1 MNPPDDPESRRLH
14 AAAERTE
21 DWKRWGTYLPERQW
35 GTVREDY
42 SANGDSWRYLS
53 YEDATARAYRW
64 GEDGL
69 LGWSDRKCRLGFCL
83 GLWNGK
89 DPILKERLFGLTN
102 PEGNHGEDVK
112 ELYYYLD
119 ATPTHSYCR
128 ALYKYPLA
136 EFPYSQLREI
146 NHLRGFD
153 RAEYEL
159 LDTGVF
165 DDGNYV
171 DVEIEYAKSSPDDT
185 SIRVRLTNQSTA
197 PARLAVLG
205 QLFFRNSWRWGCEH
219 EGCTPRPTMR
229 LDPDSGMVKAQQVT
243 FGAFAFDAAPAAD
256 GTPPEWLFT
265 ENETNRKKLY
275 GSENATHF
283 TKDAF
288 HRYVI
293 HSDEEAVNP
302 EQRGTKCAALHWL
315 DFDAGETKE
324 LRFRLGDVDQ
334 LAEKPDET
342 GGQDVFDLRRAEADQ
357 FYANRFPQLEAGE
370 PTRVHRQAMAGLLWT
385 KQFYH
390 YSVMDWLSGDPE
402 TAKPPAGRGE
412 IRNGEWQHLFARD
425 VLSMPDKWEYPWF
438 AAWDTAFHMIP
449 FAEID
454 PWFTR
459 DQLKLFLREWYMH
472 PNGQIPAYE
481 FNFSDVNPPVHA
493 WAVREV
499 YLKLKAEGQHDLDFL
514 EQAFHKLLL
523 NFTWWVNRKDPQG
536 NNIFGGGF
544 LGLDNIGP
552 FDRSHP
558 PEGMESLEQADGTAW
573 MAFNCGVMLD
583 IALEL
588 ARYRPSYSGIASK
601 FFEHFMSI
609 ADAINHLGGDG
620 LWDEEDGFYYD
631 QVRCDGKSEKLPIRS
646 MVGLIPLFA
655 AVIVDDALVEG
666 LEGFNRRREWF
677 VKNRRDILQEISW
690 KGETDGVR
698 THLLAMPTRER
709 LERVLKY
716 VFDEDEFL
724 SPYGV
729 RSMSKVHEK
738 EPFEMHFSGETHRVA
753 YLPAESDS
761 WLFGGNSNWRGPI
774 WMPVNYLLIESL
786 RTYDRFYGDDFKI
799 EVPTGSGNLM
809 TLGEAADEL
818 ASRLVKLFTTS
829 EAEAGEATGGRPCH
843 GESELYRDDP
853 AFKDLILFYEYFHA
867 ETGRGC
873 GASHQTGWTA
883 LVASLLSHL
892 PEPADQ

>member
-1 MNPPDDPESRRLH
+1 MTALKPNDPETLRLI
-14 AAAERTE
+14 AAAEQGE

-69 LGWSDRKCRLGFCL
+69 LGWADRKCRLGFCL

-128 ALYKYPLA
+128 GLYKYPLS

-146 NHLRGFD
+146 NHLRGFE

-159 LDTGVF
+159 VDTGVF
-165 DDGNYV
+165 EDGNYV
-171 DVEIEYAKSSPDDT
+171 DVEIEYAKSDPNDT
-185 SIRVRLTNQSTA
+185 GIRVRLTNQSTA

-219 EGCTPRPTMR
+219 EGCTPRPTMC
-229 LDPDSGMVKAQQVT
+229 LDPESGLVKTHQVT
-243 FGAFAFDAAPAAD
+243 FGAFAFDAPPAAD

-265 ENETNRKKLY
+265 DNETNRQKLY
-275 GSENATHF
+275 GSENASKF

-293 HSDEEAVNP
+293 QHDEEAVNP
-302 EQRGTKCAALHWL
+302 KQRGTKCAALHWIDL
-315 DFDAGETKE
+315 DAGETHE
-324 LRFRLGDVDQ
+324 LRFRLCDVDR
-334 LAEKPDET
+334 LEEPGFDVEGK
-342 GGQDVFDLRRAEADQ
+342 DVFDVRRAEADA
-357 FYANRFPQLEAGE
+357 FYAERFPTVKAGE
-370 PTRVHRQAMAGLLWT
+370 PARVHRQAMAGLLWT

-402 TAKPPAGRGE
+402 TAKPPEGRGD
-412 IRNGEWQHLFARD
+412 IRNGEWRHLFARD

-449 FAEID
+449 FAEVD

-499 YLKLKAEGQHDLDFL
+499 YHKLKAEGTHDLDFL
-514 EQAFHKLLL
+514 EQMFHKLLL
-523 NFTWWVNRKDPQG
+523 NFTWWVNRKDPKG
-536 NNIFGGGF
+536 KNIFGGGF

-558 PEGMESLEQADGTAW
+558 PAGMEALEQADGTAW

-588 ARYRPSYSGIASK
+588 ARYRSSYSGIASK

-609 ADAINHLGGDG
+609 ADAINHLGGNG

-631 QVRCDGKSEKLPIRS
+631 QVRCGGKSEALPIRS

-655 AVIVDDALVEG
+655 AVIVDDTLIEG
-666 LEGFNRRREWF
+666 LEGFNKRCEWF

-690 KGETDGVR
+690 KGETDGTR

-724 SPYGV
+724 SPFGV

-738 EPFEMHFSGETHRVA
+738 EPFEMQFSGETHRVA

-818 ASRLVKLFTTS
+818 SRRLVTLFTL
-829 EAEAGEATGGRPCH
+829 GESDQDTAQPSRACH
-843 GESELYRDDP
+843 GDCDLYRNDP
-853 AFKDLILFYEYFHA
+853 AFKDLVLFYEYFHA

-883 LVASLLSHL
+883 LVASLLSQAN
-892 PEPADQ
+892 E